1 MPGAVW
7 TVALSPDG
15 ARLAAASDNHVVTIW
30 NPASKTKIASLAGHT
45 DRIVAATF
53 SPDSRYLVSGSWD
66 GTAKLWDVG
75 QQRLIRTMNVRKGVS
90 SLAFSSDGTRL
101 AVGSANKSITV
112 WNLQS
117 GAILHEL
124 RGHKR
129 EVQALAF
136 NADGSM
142 LASVSGEKRVYLW
155 DIEGDGG
162 RTLLKGLLSG
172 ATAVSFGADSQTLAT
187 AGANRVTIWDL
198 TTRQPTRSS
207 DLPGWLYAVIP
218 APGGGFLALAAGADS
233 VRLWDMNDDA
243 EPQRLP
249 AGNSIRSVALSRT
262 GDRLVA
268 GSEEGTIL
276 VWEPSL

>member
-1 MPGAVW
+1 MW
-7 TVALSPDG
+7 SPFG
-15 ARLAAASDNHVVTIW
+15 TRR
-30 NPASKTKIASLAGHT
+30 PKTEIASLAGHT
-45 DRIVAATF
+45 DRVVAATF

-124 RGHKR
+124 SGHKR

-136 NADGSM
+136 NTDGSI

-162 RTLLKGLLSG
+162 RTLLKGLRSG

-198 TTRQPTRSS
+198 TTRQQTRSN

-218 APGGGFLALAAGADS
+218 APGGGFLTLAAGADS

-276 VWEPSL
+276 VWEPAL